1 MARQHVSSRSTNL
14 AGTLPP
20 YEELKAQ
27 HFPLSKLSTEHLSP
41 VGVMPVPPNPVFAAQ
56 ANFIQGGLLLAVAV
70 HHSAS
75 DGAGLDTIIS
85 TWAKNTAIAASTNGP
100 FTAPSPL
107 SNDRTPLMTGTPG
120 ANLANFPEFTLLPTP
135 KPAAPIDMS
144 AYQLPPMTS
153 HIFHFPPASLA
164 AVKTTAAAHSTNDA
178 LLALLWTHMVKA
190 RNHPPA
196 GATSVL
202 CLAADIRA
210 RAAPPLPATYLGN
223 ASMPV
228 LTRRF
233 PAADLLAPASGLRD
247 AAAAIRASV
256 DALGAP
262 DRVAKVIGLIGS
274 REDPSDYKYSYNA
287 FLGPDV
293 VASSWTR
300 FGVYDRAWGGGLG
313 MPEALRVP
321 GEGADGI
328 VMVLPQ
334 LRDGGLEVL
343 VGLEDGA
350 MGRLL
355 GDAGF
360 LEVATLWA

>member
-1 MARQHVSSRSTNL
+1 
-14 AGTLPP
+14 LPP

-85 TWAKNTAIAASTNGP
+85 TWAKNTATAASTNGP
-100 FTAPSPL
+100 FTAHNPL

-120 ANLANFPEFTLLPTP
+120 ANLTDFPEFTLLPTP

-153 HIFHFPPASLA
+153 HIFHLPPASLA
-164 AVKTTAAAHSTNDA
+164 AIKTTAAAHSTNDA
-178 LLALLWTHMVKA
+178 LLAFLWTHIVKA
-190 RNHPPA
+190 RNPPE
-196 GATSVL
+196 GTTSAL

-210 RAAPPLPATYLGN
+210 RAAPPLPPTYLGN

-228 LTRRF
+228 VTRRL
-233 PAADLLAPASGLRD
+233 PAADLRAAASGLQD
-247 AAAAIRASV
+247 AAAAIRAAV
-256 DALGAP
+256 DALGSPP
-262 DRVAKVIGLIGS
+262 DRVARVVGLLAS
-274 REDPSDYKYSYNA
+274 REDPSDFKYAYNA

-300 FGVYDRAWGGGLG
+300 FGVYDRGWGGGLG
-313 MPEALRVP
+313 RPEAMRVP

-334 LRDGGLEVL
+334 LKDGGLEVL